1 MICGP
6 GSYQAVIVLVI
17 WRDVQAVLLN
27 KIPRKIYL
35 TPDMVRII
43 KSAPVFYICGLV
55 LVEQA
60 TKIFIIRRVVGEY
73 NLGTGAI

>member
-1 MICGP
+1 MT
-6 GSYQAVIVLVI
+6 Q
-17 WRDVQAVLLN
+17 
-27 KIPRKIYL
+27 PRSVESEQQTRESLAALY
-35 TPDMVRII
+35 RILDRYGM
-43 KSAPVFYICGLV
+43 SDLAPVFFICGLV

>member
-1 MICGP
+1 MRILIFFLFFVP
-6 GSYQAVIVLVI
+6 GLAKNRGLS
-17 WRDVQAVLLN
+17 
-27 KIPRKIYL
+27 
-35 TPDMVRII
+35 
-43 KSAPVFYICGLV
+43 PVFFICGLV

>member
-1 MICGP
+1 MQVQISRRYWRAVQTYGP
-6 GSYQAVIVLVI
+6 
-17 WRDVQAVLLN
+17 LLDISRGQTTVFLPGLAKN
-27 KIPRKIYL
+27 RGL
-35 TPDMVRII
+35 
-43 KSAPVFYICGLV
+43 SPVFFICGLV